1 MPGLPPESER
11 GKQEAREIAP
21 CSTHTTQQE
30 FHRQT
35 AETSIRGP
43 EIRAAGTDV
52 RRSQVGLVGL
62 HVDMGNLSQNP
73 NL

>member
-1 MPGLPPESER
+1 MPGLPPESAWQAR
-11 GKQEAREIAP
+11 GARDSP
-21 CSTHTTQQE
+21 LQHTHTTQQE